1 MLIDIHETDTLGNV
15 FTLMEDIYYK
25 DLTIPCGFQSDG
37 CSVPRL
43 FWRVIFPPLDNK
55 AIRAGVIHD
64 YIYRTH
70 PENWT
75 KWKADSTFRKILLED
90 GVSLVR
96 ANLAFLGVVF
106 GGGKAWKT
114 KGGQHES
121 KDP

>member
-70 PENWT
+70 PVNWT
-75 KWKADSTFRKILLED
+75 KWKADRTFRKLLLED
-90 GVSLVR
+90 GVSVSR

-106 GGGKAWKT
+106 GGGRAWKT
-114 KGGQHES
+114 KGGTDES

>member
-1 MLIDIHETDTLGNV
+1 MLIDIHETDTMGNV
-15 FTLMEDIYYK
+15 FTLMEDIAYR
-25 DLTIPCGFQSDG
+25 DLTVPAGFTSDG
-37 CSVPRL
+37 CSVPRI
-43 FWRVIFPPLDNK
+43 FWRLVFPPLDNK

-70 PENWT
+70 PEGWT
-75 KWKADSTFRKILLED
+75 KWQADWEFRKLLLED
-90 GVSLVR
+90 GVSLAQ

-114 KGGQHES
+114 KGGLHES

>member
-37 CSVPRL
+37 CSVPRI

-70 PENWT
+70 PANWT
-75 KWKADSTFRKILLED
+75 KGKADREFRKLLLED
-90 GVSLVR
+90 GVPSVR

-114 KGGQHES
+114 KGGLHES

>member
-1 MLIDIHETDTLGNV
+1 MLIDIHSTDHAGNV
-15 FTLMEDIYYK
+15 FTLMEDIAYK
-25 DLTIPCGFQSDG
+25 DMIIPCGFQSDG
-37 CSVPRL
+37 CSVPRI
-43 FWRVIFPPLDNK
+43 FWRLVFPPLDNK

-70 PENWT
+70 PEGWT
-75 KWKADSTFRKILLED
+75 KWQADREFRKLLMED
-90 GVSLVR
+90 GVPSVR

-114 KGGQHES
+114 KGGLHES